1 MKLNEFVRHFNSVA
15 ENGVNEYMALCPAHD
30 DHNPSLSI
38 GLSPDSERI
47 FLHCYAGCETK
58 NILNSVGLTLKDL
71 YINQKGSNIMKK
83 TTYTYHKADGTI
95 AYTKTRTDYED
106 GSKKFYFEQPDGT
119 KSVKGIQHELYNLP
133 AVLTATKVYFVE
145 GEKCADAVIK
155 QGAVATTLDTG
166 AKSPWCPHYTDYLK
180 DKEVIIIPDNDT
192 PGTNYAKKILQNVPN
207 ARIVKLPDLSEKG
220 DIYDWLNMGHTM
232 AEVDKL
238 PTFEIAEEI
247 TAPIT
252 SHSDSVNTGDFKN
265 ETQAETIIRL
275 VEEKDTILFHDNAKD
290 PYAAVMIDG
299 HREVWLI
306 DGGDFV
312 TWLNN
317 LYYNA
322 EKKPAKKDSLSQ
334 AKEVLKARAVFE
346 NTKAIPLETRV
357 AQLDNAFWYN
367 LSNDDWN
374 AVKITKDGWEI
385 VDNPPILF
393 RRHRHQKCQYQP
405 SKNGDIRKILNYI
418 NLQDNHT
425 MFLCW
430 LVCCFVPNIPHAMPI
445 FFGEKG
451 AAKTTACTLLK
462 KLIDPSALETL
473 TIQKNP
479 RSLAVNLQQ
488 HWFLPFDNV
497 SRIDEETSDTLCRA
511 ITGGGIQQR
520 KLFTD
525 ADDYIFTF
533 QKCLALNGINNVANR
548 PDLLDRA
555 ILVELS
561 RIEENKR
568 RELSELM
575 ADFEKDLPYILG
587 GVIDTLSKAMSL
599 YPTVKLDTLPRMADF
614 ARWGYAIGEALG
626 GLGNEFLE
634 QYNANQGK
642 RNIEVLNTDI
652 VATLVVAFMKDRAEW
667 SGLISELYNQLS
679 AMAPQYGINSKG
691 KEFPTVP
698 NVLSRRLNG
707 LKSNLQ
713 EAGISFKTCA
723 KMNGTEITL
732 TNEKIPQVSSYC
744 DYQVKFDGKNA
755 PVSVAGVD
763 NSINDTE
770 DTEDIQF

>member
-1 MKLNEFVRHFNSVA
+1 MKLNDFIAHFY
-15 ENGVNEYMALCPAHD
+15 GVKAVKENEYMALCPAHD

-38 GLSPDSERI
+38 SLSPDSERI
-47 FLHCYAGCETK
+47 RLHCYAGCEAK
-58 NILNSVGLTLKDL
+58 DILNSVGLSIKNL
-71 YINQKGSNIMKK
+71 YTNEKESNIMKK
-83 TTYTYHKADGTI
+83 TAYQYHNADGNI

-106 GSKKFYFEQPDGT
+106 GTKKFYFEQPNGT
-119 KSVKGIQHELYNLP
+119 KGIKDVQHELYNLP
-133 AVLTATKVYFVE
+133 AVLSATKVYFVE

-155 QGAVATTLDTG
+155 QGFVATTLDTG
-166 AKSPWCPHYTDYLK
+166 AKSSWYAHYTEYLK
-180 DKEVIIIPDNDT
+180 GKEVIIIPDNDNA
-192 PGTNYAKKILQNVPN
+192 GMNYAKKVLQNVPT
-207 ARIVKLPDLSEKG
+207 ARIVKLPDLMEKG
-220 DIYDWLNMGHTM
+220 DIYDWLAMGHTM
-232 AEVDKL
+232 AEVDEL
-238 PTFEIAEEI
+238 PTFEITEDIATTI
-247 TAPIT
+247 
-252 SHSDSVNTGDFKN
+252 HSDSVNTGDFKN

-275 VEEKDTILFHDNAKD
+275 VEEKDTILFHDTAKD
-290 PYAAVMIDG
+290 PYAAIMIDG
-299 HREVWLI
+299 HREVWAI
-306 DGGDFV
+306 DNGDFN
-312 TWLNN
+312 TWLNS
-317 LYYNA
+317 LYYSA

-346 NTKAIPLETRV
+346 NTKAIPLDTRV
-357 AQLDNAFWYN
+357 AQFDSAFWYN
-367 LSNDDWN
+367 LSNDKWN
-374 AVKITKDGWEI
+374 AVKITNDGWEI

-393 RRHRHQKCQYQP
+393 KRFRHQNCQFKP
-405 SKNGDIRKILNYI
+405 STEGDIKRVLKYI
-418 NLQDNHT
+418 NLQENHT
-425 MFLCW
+425 LFLCW

-555 ILVELS
+555 ILIELC
-561 RIEENKR
+561 RIDESNR

-575 ADFEKDLPYILG
+575 ADFEKDLPCILG
-587 GVIDTLSKAMSL
+587 GIFDTLSKAMSL

-614 ARWGYAIGEALG
+614 ARWGYAVGEALG

-642 RNIEVLNTDI
+642 RNIEILNTDI
-652 VATLVVAFMKDRAEW
+652 VATLVVAFMKDKTEW

-698 NVLSRRLNG
+698 QVFSRRLNN
-707 LKSNLQ
+707 LRSNLA
-713 EAGISFKTCA
+713 EANITFKTTPT
-723 KMNGTEITL
+723 MYGTEIVL
-732 TNEKIPQVSSYC
+732 TNEKIPQLSSYC
-744 DYQVKFDGKNA
+744 HYQVKFDGTNA
-755 PVSVAGVD
+755 PVSIGENTQVD
-763 NSINDTE
+763 TDT
-770 DTEDIQF
+770 DDVTF